1 MNSATPDLEELRQ
14 QLNALLDRVERLND
28 PEVLA
33 LAKQLDRLIA
43 EEMGKQLPPGAPPSA
58 GHIR

>member
-14 QLNALLDRVERLND
+14 QLNALLEQVERLND

-33 LAKQLDRLIA
+33 LAKQLDRLMA
-43 EEMGKQLPPGAPPSA
+43 EEMGKPLPPESPPPAPDIA
-58 GHIR
+58 

>member
-14 QLNALLDRVERLND
+14 QLNALLEQVERLND

-33 LAKQLDRLIA
+33 LAKQLDRLMA
-43 EEMGKQLPPGAPPSA
+43 EEMGKPLPPESPPTAPDIA
-58 GHIR
+58 